1 MFTHLEWQVEVLHLT
16 DFWERSFRNSE
27 EKKKVLD
34 SILKEEQEL
43 VAQVATGKSQNYT
56 NFSTN
61 SPILLGRGSLI
72 NKLSRK
78 CRNFKN
84 SQQIGNIEKN

>member
-43 VAQVATGKSQNYT
+43 TGSASSDGQIPKLYKFQHKFSNLAGKRKS
-56 NFSTN
+56 
-61 SPILLGRGSLI
+61 
-72 NKLSRK
+72 NK
-78 CRNFKN
+78 
-84 SQQIGNIEKN
+84 QAVT

>member
-1 MFTHLEWQVEVLHLT
+1 MFTHLEWQVEILHLT

-27 EKKKVLD
+27 EKQKVLD

-43 VAQVATGKSQNYT
+43 VAQVAMGKFQNYT

-61 SPILLGRGSLI
+61 SPILLRRGSL
-72 NKLSRK
+72 NKLSRE